1 MQAGTFMLVSGPNN
15 PLEILSP
22 QFVSSL
28 SDEQLEEI
36 AGEDLG
42 LRRRRIALAKE
53 VKDLEVGKKILAGMS

>member
-1 MQAGTFMLVSGPNN
+1 
-15 PLEILSP
+15 
-22 QFVSSL
+22 L

-53 VKDLEVGKKILAGMS
+53 VKDLEVGKKILAGIS